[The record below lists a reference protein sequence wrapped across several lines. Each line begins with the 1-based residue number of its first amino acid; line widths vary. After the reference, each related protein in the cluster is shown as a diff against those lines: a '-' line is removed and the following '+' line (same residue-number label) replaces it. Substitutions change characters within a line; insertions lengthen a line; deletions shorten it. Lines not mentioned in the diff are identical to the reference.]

1 MEDPLSEIVHRT
13 GMTAGRSGSTVTKGS
28 GASIRRAGVHSG
40 VDVAL
45 VEVWV
50 GTVELKAFEVT
61 DMAFD

>member
-1 MEDPLSEIVHRT
+1 M
-13 GMTAGRSGSTVTKGS
+13 TKGS

-50 GTVELKAFEVT
+50 GTVVLKAFEVT